1 VILKEGRI
9 IRNGGR
15 SKSGRT
21 VDSIYLK
28 YAFKSAPSTDYIL
41 KGHER
46 TGFIED
52 ER

>member
-1 VILKEGRI
+1 VKEGKI
-9 IRNGGR
+9 IKSGAK

-28 YAFKSAPSTDYIL
+28 YAFKSAPSVDYTL

-46 TGFIED
+46 TGFTED
-52 ER
+52 EY